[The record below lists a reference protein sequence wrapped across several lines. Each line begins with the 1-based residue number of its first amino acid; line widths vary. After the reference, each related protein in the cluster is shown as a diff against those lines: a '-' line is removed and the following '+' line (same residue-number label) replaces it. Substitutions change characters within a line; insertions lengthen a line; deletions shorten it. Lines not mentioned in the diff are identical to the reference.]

1 MGGKRDAER
10 ASLPKPPKRA
20 RTAYLVFCDKHRHD
34 IMRAVHPDPAAKFTR
49 EEMQSVTTRLA
60 ELWKSIAPEELADCK
75 ATADRLKDEYDAAK
89 AALPPGALK
98 RSKGKKKHQLI
109 LVEGKGEKPKRA
121 RTAYL
126 IFCDRYR
133 NQIMKDVHPDP
144 TSKFTREEMQ
154 TVTTRLAEM
163 WKNVDPRELEQCRL
177 EAEMCKDEYKKLKEA
192 YVPPVYAAKGKNG
205 KKSAAN
211 GGKPK
216 RPRTA
221 YLLFAEDCRA
231 RLKKTSPDLSFTDV
245 SRVVSSQWKELPDGK
260 KNAYIR
266 TAEKEQEK
274 HRVAK
279 ANWEAKHLV
288 ADGLPGLAPA

>member
-1 MGGKRDAER
+1 MATM
-10 ASLPKPPKRA
+10 PKPPKRA
-20 RTAYLVFCDKHRHD
+20 RTAYLVFCDKHRPS

-60 ELWKSIAPEELADCK
+60 ELWKQIAPEELADCK

-98 RSKGKKKHQLI
+98 RNKSKKKHQLI

-192 YVPPVYAAKGKNG
+192 YVPPV
-205 KKSAAN
+205 
-211 GGKPK
+211 
-216 RPRTA
+216 
-221 YLLFAEDCRA
+221 
-231 RLKKTSPDLSFTDV
+231 
-245 SRVVSSQWKELPDGK
+245 
-260 KNAYIR
+260 
-266 TAEKEQEK
+266 
-274 HRVAK
+274 
-279 ANWEAKHLV
+279 
-288 ADGLPGLAPA
+288 

>member
-1 MGGKRDAER
+1 MSQPR
-10 ASLPKPPKRA
+10 PPKRA
-20 RTAYLVFCDKHRHD
+20 RTAYLVFCDKYRPS
-34 IMRAVHPDPAAKFTR
+34 IMASVHPGEGAKFTR

-60 ELWKSIAPEELADCK
+60 EMWKQIKPTELQECKQVADS
-75 ATADRLKDEYDAAK
+75 LKVEYDAAK

-98 RSKGKKKHQLI
+98 RSKGKKKHQLV
-109 LVEGKGEKPKRA
+109 LVEGRGEKPKRA

-163 WKNVDPRELEQCRL
+163 WKNVDPRELEQCKL

-205 KKSAAN
+205 KKRDAN

-231 RLKKTSPDLSFTDV
+231 RLKKTSPDLSFTEV
-245 SRVVSSQWKELPDGK
+245 SRVVSAEWKELPEGK
-260 KNAYIR
+260 KNGYIR

-274 HRVAK
+274 HRIAK
-279 ANWEAKHLV
+279 ASWEAKHLV
-288 ADGLPGLAPA
+288 DNSGLVGLTPA

>member
-1 MGGKRDAER
+1 MFAIKPPSSASTRQRDAER

-20 RTAYLVFCDKHRHD
+20 RTAYLVFCDKHRLD

-60 ELWKSIAPEELADCK
+60 ELWKSIAPAELADCK

-154 TVTTRLAEM
+154 TVTTRLAEDV
-163 WKNVDPRELEQCRL
+163 WKTTDAGGASQPAARRPMRNLMATL
-177 EAEMCKDEYKKLKEA
+177 LS
-192 YVPPVYAAKGKNG
+192 PPLMQV
-205 KKSAAN
+205 S
-211 GGKPK
+211 
-216 RPRTA
+216 
-221 YLLFAEDCRA
+221 F
-231 RLKKTSPDLSFTDV
+231 SPL
-245 SRVVSSQWKELPDGK
+245 RKVVSEPMKPHGDAAQLAV
-260 KNAYIR
+260 NAGNMFFSR
-266 TAEKEQEK
+266 KSD
-274 HRVAK
+274 
-279 ANWEAKHLV
+279 L
-288 ADGLPGLAPA
+288 

>member
-1 MGGKRDAER
+1 M
-10 ASLPKPPKRA
+10 ASMPKPPKRA
-20 RTAYLVFCDKHRHD
+20 RTAYLVFCDKHRPS

-60 ELWKSIAPEELADCK
+60 ELWKQIAPKELADCK

-98 RSKGKKKHQLI
+98 RDKGKKKHQLI

-163 WKNVDPRELEQCRL
+163 WKNVDPRELEQCKL

-245 SRVVSSQWKELPDGK
+245 SRVV
-260 KNAYIR
+260 
-266 TAEKEQEK
+266 
-274 HRVAK
+274 
-279 ANWEAKHLV
+279 
-288 ADGLPGLAPA
+288 

>member
-1 MGGKRDAER
+1 M
-10 ASLPKPPKRA
+10 
-20 RTAYLVFCDKHRHD
+20 VFCDKYRPS
-34 IMRAVHPDPAAKFTR
+34 IMRAVHPDPGAKFTR

-60 ELWKSIAPEELADCK
+60 EMWKSINPKELSECK
-75 ATADRLKDEYDAAK
+75 LAADRLKDAYDAAK

-98 RSKGKKKHQLI
+98 RNKGKKKHQLI

-163 WKNVDPRELEQCRL
+163 WKNVDPREMEQCRL
-177 EAEMCKDEYKKLKEA
+177 EAEMCKDEYRKLKDA

-205 KKSAAN
+205 KNREPN

-231 RLKKTSPDLSFTDV
+231 RLKKNTPDLTFTEV
-245 SRVVSSQWKELPDGK
+245 SRVVSAEWKELPEGK

-274 HRVAK
+274 HRQAK
-279 ANWEAKHLV
+279 ASWEAKHL
-288 ADGLPGLAPA
+288 ASEGGLSGLPPA